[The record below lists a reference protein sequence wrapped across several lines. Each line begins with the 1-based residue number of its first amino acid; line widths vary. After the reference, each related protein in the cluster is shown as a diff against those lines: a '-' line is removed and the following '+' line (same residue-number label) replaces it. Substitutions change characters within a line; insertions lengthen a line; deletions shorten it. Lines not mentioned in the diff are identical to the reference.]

1 MKEESKKLS
10 VVSRVL
16 IIDQAIGNII
26 SIFLDTFFAA
36 YFYKISEQNIFYLSI
51 YNIVSLVTATI
62 GAFIVSDIIKRKNKI
77 NLFRFGMLFEVF
89 NIFLIIILKEKIL
102 NYICIMGIISG
113 ISTATT
119 GFPLNMIES
128 ENVSNN
134 ERSKYLGYSRNGKRN
149 N

>member
-1 MKEESKKLS
+1 
-10 VVSRVL
+10 
-16 IIDQAIGNII
+16 
-26 SIFLDTFFAA
+26 
-36 YFYKISEQNIFYLSI
+36 
-51 YNIVSLVTATI
+51 
-62 GAFIVSDIIKRKNKI
+62 
-77 NLFRFGMLFEVF
+77 
-89 NIFLIIILKEKIL
+89 
-102 NYICIMGIISG
+102 MGIISG

>member
-1 MKEESKKLS
+1 MKEETKKLS

-51 YNIVSLVTATI
+51 YNIISWITATI
-62 GAFIVSDIIKRKNKI
+62 GALIVSDIIKRKNKI

-89 NIFLIIILKEKIL
+89 NIFLIIVLKEKIL
-102 NYICIMGIISG
+102 NYIYIMGIVSG
-113 ISTATT
+113 ISIATT

-134 ERSKYLGYSRNGKRN
+134 ERSKYLGYSRNG
-149 N
+149 